1 MVLVIYYTCKMTANV
16 RSINIKNHTYYLF
29 NNIINI
35 KNFDSNLLT
44 KDKKSYKNIDIYYT
58 GYITIKK
65 LMIMIL
71 IVQILCI

>member
-35 KNFDSNLLT
+35 KNFDSNLLK
-44 KDKKSYKNIDIYYT
+44 KDKKSYKNIDIYYI